1 MGTCRQLPRGVD
13 SGLDNTSD
21 NNTSGI
27 ILDGTGASG
36 SMFDN
41 IGDLWKQYPPVVI
54 LSINYKL
61 PQKVGKLI
69 KSWS

>member
-27 ILDGTGASG
+27 IIGSTSASG

-41 IGDLWKQYPPVVI
+41 IGDLWNQYSPVVI
-54 LSINYKL
+54 RIRNHHL
-61 PQKVGKLI
+61 
-69 KSWS
+69 W

>member
-27 ILDGTGASG
+27 IIDSTSASG
-36 SMFDN
+36 SMSDN
-41 IGDLWKQYPPVVI
+41 IGDLWKQYPPVVVRI
-54 LSINYKL
+54 RNHHL
-61 PQKVGKLI
+61 
-69 KSWS
+69 W

>member
-27 ILDGTGASG
+27 ILDGTSASG

-41 IGDLWKQYPPVVI
+41 IGDLWKQHPPVVI
-54 LSINYKL
+54 RVRNHHL
-61 PQKVGKLI
+61 
-69 KSWS
+69 W

>member
-27 ILDGTGASG
+27 ISDSTSASG

-41 IGDLWKQYPPVVI
+41 IGDLWIQYPPVVI
-54 LSINYKL
+54 RTWNHLWVI
-61 PQKVGKLI
+61 GD
-69 KSWS
+69 W

>member
-27 ILDGTGASG
+27 ISDSTSAPG

-41 IGDLWKQYPPVVI
+41 IGDLWKQYPPVVVRI
-54 LSINYKL
+54 RNHRL
-61 PQKVGKLI
+61 
-69 KSWS
+69 W

>member
-21 NNTSGI
+21 NNTSGNI
-27 ILDGTGASG
+27 SDSTSASG

-41 IGDLWKQYPPVVI
+41 IGGLWKRNPPVVI
-54 LSINYKL
+54 RIRNHHL
-61 PQKVGKLI
+61 
-69 KSWS
+69 W